1 MNYCDRCNNIFID
14 DKCPHCNSK
23 KVREVRDDDYCFIIE
38 KELIWA
44 EALRELLDKNNIP
57 YEVLT
62 KYGAGLSI
70 KMGPYN
76 EVYRFY
82 IPYKYME
89 QATNIISKMFN
100 VI

>member
-1 MNYCDRCNNIFID
+1 M
-14 DKCPHCNSK
+14 
-23 KVREVRDDDYCFIIE
+23 
-38 KELIWA
+38 
-44 EALRELLDKNNIP
+44 RELLDKNDIP